1 MGLFVWSGLIASA
14 LERPLG
20 EGTQLNGPYGPFLF
34 GAGWLVL
41 TVRGRRMGQAV
52 DKERLFAILEPALA
66 AMGLELA
73 DIDAHLGRRGLLRLY
88 IDREGGVTLDDCQR
102 VSEQIG
108 ALLDVEDPLPGSY
121 VLEVSS
127 PGFDRRLRTLKH
139 FERFSGEQARVELRD
154 PLDDGRRRFTGRLMG
169 VEGSMVLLE
178 VDGELTRLPFGD
190 IAVAR
195 LAPS

>member
-14 LERPLG
+14 LGARWEKGRSW
-20 EGTQLNGPYGPFLF
+20 NGPYGPFLF

-66 AMGLELA
+66 AMGFELA

-108 ALLDVEDPLPGSY
+108 ALLDRQEQDLGDAIRAA
-121 VLEVSS
+121 
-127 PGFDRRLRTLKH
+127 FD
-139 FERFSGEQARVELRD
+139 
-154 PLDDGRRRFTGRLMG
+154 LD
-169 VEGSMVLLE
+169 
-178 VDGELTRLPFGD
+178 
-190 IAVAR
+190 
-195 LAPS
+195 